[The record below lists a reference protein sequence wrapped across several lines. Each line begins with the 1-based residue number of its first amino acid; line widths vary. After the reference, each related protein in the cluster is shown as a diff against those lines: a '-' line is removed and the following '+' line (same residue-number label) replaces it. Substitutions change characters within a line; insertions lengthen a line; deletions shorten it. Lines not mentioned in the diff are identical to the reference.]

1 MVCRTVFG
9 RFRGSASAGLLWV
22 ISATASWMAR
32 LMVVVVVIGFCVVV
46 CVISVSNVVEGL
58 GLMRG
63 ASVDTGTLRCRL
75 KFCGG
80 TGCLLADGGGGRGR
94 GLRAG
99 LKGLFGGKGALG
111 PPIRT

>member
-1 MVCRTVFG
+1 MG
-9 RFRGSASAGLLWV
+9 RFRGSASAGLLCV

-32 LMVVVVVIGFCVVV
+32 LRVVVVVSGFWVVV

-58 GLMRG
+58 GFIRG

-80 TGCLLADGGGGRGR
+80 TGCLLAAGGGGRGL
-94 GLRAG
+94 GEGAG
-99 LKGLFGGKGALG
+99 LNSPCGGWGALG
-111 PPIRT
+111 PPIKT